1 MCLFK
6 YEENLSNFLFL
17 SLLLF
22 LIYFI
27 LQDNSNKSNQSSS
40 SLKNGSS
47 DSSSDHSTTAVRP
60 RAIDNSSLV
69 APSSVK
75 VLFLKF
81 LKDVYTLNFILTKN
95 RQPYWL
101 AKVEGYEKILKRV
114 KIMKLHQK
122 PFGKHFLHGMVEAPL
137 YPDRYIS
144 TQ

>member
-1 MCLFK
+1 MIFGTSYPAPGGNNGWIMCLFK

-95 RQPYWL
+95 RQPY
-101 AKVEGYEKILKRV
+101 
-114 KIMKLHQK
+114 
-122 PFGKHFLHGMVEAPL
+122 
-137 YPDRYIS
+137 
-144 TQ
+144 